1 LKQVISVLHLRQLFV
16 DYLNRKQRILFW
28 KKRVRQ
34 GILHWFLGELNKEG
48 FNKDTLKSDLYVN
61 LRCMKIMKDQAH
73 LYMGCGITKDSNPR
87 KEWRSQQID
96 DDEKGVVGRT

>member
-1 LKQVISVLHLRQLFV
+1 LE
-16 DYLNRKQRILFW
+16 
-28 KKRVRQ
+28 KKGTT
-34 GILHWFLGELNKEG
+34 GILHWFLELNKEG

-87 KEWRSQQID
+87 RVGGERQQID
-96 DDEKGVVGRT
+96 DMKRVL